1 MKKKILSI
9 LLVLC
14 ISLVPTLLVACDEG
28 ETGGEGEGTDIGS
41 LPAADAGKGAFGQE
55 YGIFFFFAETKH
67 SFFAPSCFYTA
78 IITQKT

>member
-28 ETGGEGEGTDIGS
+28 ETGGEGTDIGS
-41 LPAADAGKGAFGQE
+41 LPAATWG
-55 YGIFFFFAETKH
+55 
-67 SFFAPSCFYTA
+67 
-78 IITQKT
+78 